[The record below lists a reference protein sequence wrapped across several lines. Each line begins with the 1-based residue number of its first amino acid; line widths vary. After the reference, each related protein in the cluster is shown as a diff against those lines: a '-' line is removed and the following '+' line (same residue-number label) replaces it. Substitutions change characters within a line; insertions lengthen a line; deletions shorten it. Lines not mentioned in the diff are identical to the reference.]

1 MAHFA
6 QIDEN
11 NIVTNVIVVSNEVL
25 LNKDDYEGEQLGI
38 NFCKSLYGQDTI
50 WIQTSYNNSFRGEFA
65 GIGFYYDDELDV
77 FQNPHPIS
85 TIIIEPT
92 SE

>member
-11 NIVTNVIVVSNEVL
+11 NIVINVIVISNDVL

-38 NFCKSLYGQDTI
+38 DFCKSLYGQDTM
-50 WIQTSYNNSFRGEFA
+50 WVQTSYNKTFRGDFA
-65 GIGFYYDDELDV
+65 GVGFYYDSDLDE
-77 FQNPHPIS
+77 FKNPNPDIFVN
-85 TIIIEPT
+85 TLE
-92 SE
+92 E